1 MQCAPNSTLETET
14 LLTADDPAPVVVRN
28 GTGKGPGVIVCD
40 HASNTV
46 PRRLGTL
53 GLPEDSLGKHIAYDI
68 GAQGVAEVVSDILD
82 MPAVF
87 GGYSRLVIDLNR
99 PEDDFTCI
107 REIYDGAII
116 PGNRRLSPAA
126 RAARIE
132 ELQRPYHDT
141 VAETIERK
149 TTDLPVPAV
158 ISMHSCTDLYR
169 DERRPWHIGVLSN
182 RDRRMAERVL
192 QRLAAYR
199 PDLTIGDNKPYSG
212 MDPYGHTVERHA
224 LPQGRPNVLFEVRQ
238 DLIVDARGQREFGE
252 LLGTVLKDVLGD
264 PSLFTQ
270 FRG

>member
-1 MQCAPNSTLETET
+1 MQCAPTSTLHSEK
-14 LLTADDPAPVVVRN
+14 LLTAEDPAPVTVRNRN
-28 GTGKGPGVIVCD
+28 GTGPGVIVCD

-46 PRRLGTL
+46 PRKLGSL
-53 GLPEDSLGKHIAYDI
+53 GLPEASLRKHIAYDI
-68 GAQGVAEVVSDILD
+68 GARGIAEVVSDMLD
-82 MPAVF
+82 MPAII
-87 GGYSRLVIDLNR
+87 GGFSRLVVDLNR

-107 REIYDGAII
+107 REIYDGAVI
-116 PGNRRLSPAA
+116 PGNRRLSPAE

-132 ELQRPYHDT
+132 ELQRPYHDAVT
-141 VAETIERK
+141 QAIERK
-149 TTDLPVPAV
+149 CTELPVPAL

-192 QRLAAYR
+192 QRLAAHR

-238 DLIVDARGQREFGE
+238 DLIGDAAGQREFGE
-252 LLGTVLKDVLGD
+252 LLGTILKEVLGD
-264 PSLFTQ
+264 PSLFTRFQ
-270 FRG
+270 G